1 VIKYT
6 KERERELF
14 MGKNKNVTLAKN
26 AKVTDDKNKM
36 TNKKYIIAGV
46 SVGALFLIMIAS
58 AVLLPFVKI
67 NADFDKI
74 FSKAGE
80 MQSPVMIITDMKAD
94 NVFAGAVGE
103 VTVESTEKTRE
114 IIKALSDLSKN
125 FEYDGRNGDAGAAL
139 DIRIKISDGDKTL
152 VFYMNE
158 KGMYY
163 VSGGVRYYFVPRDN
177 AAQKTYSELYSEIC
191 DMVR

>member
-1 VIKYT
+1 
-6 KERERELF
+6 

-94 NVFAGAVGE
+94 NVFSDAVGE

-114 IIKALSDLSKN
+114 IILVIVTDCFTNLA
-125 FEYDGRNGDAGAAL
+125 YG
-139 DIRIKISDGDKTL
+139 KI
-152 VFYMNE
+152 
-158 KGMYY
+158 
-163 VSGGVRYYFVPRDN
+163 GVN
-177 AAQKTYSELYSEIC
+177 QKFLCLFQTQ
-191 DMVR
+191 

>member
-1 VIKYT
+1 
-6 KERERELF
+6 
-14 MGKNKNVTLAKN
+14 MGKKKNAACAKN
-26 AKVTDDKNKM
+26 AKATNDKNTM

-46 SVGALFLIMIAS
+46 SVGALFLIMIAA
-58 AVLLPFVKI
+58 AVLLPFAKI
-67 NADFDKI
+67 NSDFKKI
-74 FSKAGE
+74 FSDAEEMKAPE
-80 MQSPVMIITDMKAD
+80 MIITDMMAD
-94 NVFAGAVGE
+94 NVFAGVSGE
-103 VTVESTEKTRE
+103 TMVEPTAKARE
-114 IIKALSDLSKN
+114 LIKNLADVSRKFD
-125 FEYDGRNGDAGAAL
+125 YDGRNGGAGTAL

-163 VSGGVRYYFVPRDN
+163 ISGGVRYYFVPRDN

>member
-1 VIKYT
+1 
-6 KERERELF
+6 
-14 MGKNKNVTLAKN
+14 MGKKKN
-26 AKVTDDKNKM
+26 AASAKKAKATNDKNTM

-58 AVLLPFVKI
+58 AVILPFVKI

-74 FSKAGE
+74 FSEAGE
-80 MQSPVMIITDMKAD
+80 MKSPVMIITDMKAD
-94 NVFAGAVGE
+94 NVFSDAVGE
-103 VTVESTEKTRE
+103 VTVESTEKARE
-114 IIKALSDLSKN
+114 LIKNLAGASKN
-125 FEYDGRNGDAGAAL
+125 FDYDSRNGDAVTAL

-163 VSGGVRYYFVPRDN
+163 ISGGVRYYFVPRDN

>member
-1 VIKYT
+1 
-6 KERERELF
+6 

-94 NVFAGAVGE
+94 NVFSDAVGE

-114 IIKALSDLSKN
+114 IIQALSNLSKN
-125 FEYDGRNGDAGAAL
+125 FEYDGRNGDAGTAL

-163 VSGGVRYYFVPRDN
+163 ISGGVRYYFVPRDN

>member
-1 VIKYT
+1 
-6 KERERELF
+6 

-94 NVFAGAVGE
+94 NVFSDAV

-114 IIKALSDLSKN
+114 IIKALSNLSKN
-125 FEYDGRNGDAGAAL
+125 FEYDGRNGDAGTAL

-163 VSGGVRYYFVPRDN
+163 ISGGVRYYFVPRDN